1 MISGLQ
7 YVYVTYEGC
16 STKFSVSFNGRSDV
30 RGIKLAQ
37 KPYNVI
43 YDQGSRLDA
52 SGLVVNAVAQDLSVV
67 EQIPESE
74 LKLMGFR
81 NDAPGVVSVT
91 VSYLDYYTTS
101 FSVRITENK
110 LISGI
115 TRTKPNKLV
124 YSIGEEFDPTGMT
137 VSVKSYDATTEVVDL
152 SLVSVSG
159 FENNTPGVKNVTVSY
174 KGYTSSFSVRVV

>member
-1 MISGLQ
+1 M
-7 YVYVTYEGC
+7 
-16 STKFSVSFNGRSDV
+16 

-52 SGLVVNAVAQDLSVV
+52 SGLVVNAVAQDFSVV

-91 VSYLDYYTTS
+91 VSYLDYYTT
-101 FSVRITENK
+101 
-110 LISGI
+110 
-115 TRTKPNKLV
+115 
-124 YSIGEEFDPTGMT
+124 
-137 VSVKSYDATTEVVDL
+137 
-152 SLVSVSG
+152 
-159 FENNTPGVKNVTVSY
+159 
-174 KGYTSSFSVRVV
+174 